1 MSTGET
7 ITFLGI
13 TMERRTRW
21 NFLCDGINA
30 SLIGIYIGIVGPFT
44 LPLAIRLGAT
54 GFQVGLITAAP
65 FIANLLAP
73 LWASLSS
80 HSSRKVRWVV
90 IPHVIWRASMG
101 LIGLLKNPAAI
112 TAVFVGSNV
121 AVAAANPAYGALV
134 QKVFPGPIRGRLMGY
149 VRIGLAAVM
158 LPTTLVAGRL
168 LDQFGPALLYLLAG
182 LSGLLGIAIFSFIK
196 EGSGG
201 GPAGATPQAPKV
213 GPIEGLRLAFADP
226 LFRRFLIAAVIFHG
240 GVLVAQPLYS
250 QFQVKQMGLNNAE
263 ISYLAVA
270 WNVAW
275 LGAFAFWGRV
285 IDRKGPRLVVIGA
298 AAFYLGLPLAYG
310 LGGGIFAIAVLG
322 AMCQGIADAAMDL
335 GGWNMILSANPERV
349 GAYTSAA
356 MLATG
361 IRGAIGP
368 LTGSFLLSAVGFQ
381 WTFLTAAIMVA
392 GGLAIF
398 LTGRRTAAVP
408 LAPGI

>member
-1 MSTGET
+1 MNTPNT
-7 ITFLGI
+7 ITFLGM

-21 NFLCDGINA
+21 NFLCDGSNA
-30 SLIGIYIGIVGPFT
+30 ALVGIYIGIVGPFT
-44 LPLAIRLGAT
+44 LPLAIRLGADAMM
-54 GFQVGLITAAP
+54 VGLITAAP

-80 HSSRKVRWVV
+80 QSSRKVPWVV
-90 IPHVIWRASMG
+90 IPHIIWRAGMG
-101 LIGLLKNPAAI
+101 LVGLLKNPAAI
-112 TAVFVGSNV
+112 TALFVGTNV

-149 VRIGLAAVM
+149 VRIGLAGVM
-158 LPTTLVAGRL
+158 LPTTLMAGQLLDRYGPAILYLVAG
-168 LDQFGPALLYLLAG
+168 LA
-182 LSGLLGIAIFSFIK
+182 GLLGISLFALIK
-196 EGSGG
+196 EGDGAATSG
-201 GPAGATPQAPKV
+201 PSAPKV
-213 GPIEGLRLAFADP
+213 GPVEGLRLAFADP
-226 LFRRFLIAAVIFHG
+226 VFRRFLIATVIFHG

-250 QFQVKQMGLNNAE
+250 QYQVKEMLLTNAQ

-270 WNVAW
+270 WNLAW

-285 IDRKGPRLVVIGA
+285 IDRKGPGPVVIGA

-310 LGGGIFAIAVLG
+310 LGGGIFALAVLG

-335 GGWNMILSANPERV
+335 GGWNMILNANPERV

-368 LTGSFLLSAVGFQ
+368 LAGSFLLSAVGFQ
-381 WTFLTAAIMVA
+381 WTFLAAAAMVA
-392 GGLAIF
+392 GGLVIF
-398 LTGRRTAAVP
+398 LSGRRHV
-408 LAPGI
+408 APGI